1 MRASRAFEALLSGS
15 AHAHEAKLATA
26 GDARA
31 REDRKVTSAIRT
43 EFILSA
49 AIWFITLAVVAEH
62 GFWAQAAVRVLVGGG
77 STARAHGAVAWL
89 VKRDR
94 LGLGLAKPGRSPLTR
109 RVGRGRV
116 RVMPAVS
123 KTRAIAG
130 TAAMD

>member
-49 AIWFITLAVVAEH
+49 AIWFITLAIVAEH

-77 STARAHGAVAWL
+77 STAR
-89 VKRDR
+89 
-94 LGLGLAKPGRSPLTR
+94 S
-109 RVGRGRV
+109 RG
-116 RVMPAVS
+116 S
-123 KTRAIAG
+123 
-130 TAAMD
+130 